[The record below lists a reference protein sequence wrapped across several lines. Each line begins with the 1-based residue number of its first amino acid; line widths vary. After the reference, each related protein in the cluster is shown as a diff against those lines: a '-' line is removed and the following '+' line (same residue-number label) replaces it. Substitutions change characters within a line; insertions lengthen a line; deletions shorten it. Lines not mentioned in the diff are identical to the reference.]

1 MDGWMMGIDRQMT
14 DNGWFPV
21 NVQVA
26 LATLDLLLKTGH
38 MTYLLM
44 LQKTER
50 SGAINKRML
59 VY

>member
-1 MDGWMMGIDRQMT
+1 MMGIDRQMT